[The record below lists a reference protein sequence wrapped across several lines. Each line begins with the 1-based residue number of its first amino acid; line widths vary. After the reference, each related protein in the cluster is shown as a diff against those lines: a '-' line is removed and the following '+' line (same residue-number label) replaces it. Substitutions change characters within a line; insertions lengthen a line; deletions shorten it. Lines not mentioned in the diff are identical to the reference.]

1 MHFFVDYIEKIKNII
16 EWKNK
21 RKTEMFLIS
30 LFLLLIAFYLM
41 KIETMLLIYILKL
54 IFYGKD
60 YYKKL

>member
-1 MHFFVDYIEKIKNII
+1 MHFFVDFIEKIKNII
-16 EWKNK
+16 LWKNK

-30 LFLLLIAFYLM
+30 LFFLLIAFYLM